1 MEIHGKYAIEQ
12 GKMISLKSEINGVFY
27 NKYSKKYLVNIELAR
42 KIKAIGITETLEQG
56 IQLYL
61 KAAKKYKSAKVIK
74 YWEQQSLF

>member
-42 KIKAIGITETLEQG
+42 KTKAIGITETLEQG

-61 KAAKKYKSAKVIK
+61 KATKKYKSAKVIK
-74 YWEQQSLF
+74 YLEQQSLF

>member
-1 MEIHGKYAIEQ
+1 MIIQGKYAIEN
-12 GKMISLKSEINGVFY
+12 GYMINLKSETNGVFY

-42 KIKAIGITETLEQG
+42 KTKALSIVDTLEQG

-61 KAAKKYKSAKVIK
+61 KATKKYKSAKIIR